1 MVAAMKKN
9 GRRFA
14 EWFKAFKE
22 KKTVHLIAGMST
34 TFTGRDAAGAA
45 LGRQAA
51 Q

>member
-22 KKTVHLIAGMST
+22 KTVHLIAGMST